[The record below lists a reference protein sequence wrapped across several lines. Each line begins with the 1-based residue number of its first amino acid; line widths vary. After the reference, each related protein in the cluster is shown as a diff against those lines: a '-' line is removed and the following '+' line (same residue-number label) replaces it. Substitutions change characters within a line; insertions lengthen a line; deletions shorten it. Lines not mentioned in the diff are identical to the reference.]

1 MCFVFIWEQ
10 TVTCATYS
18 INWLVFITEIKSVYS
33 AVWTGSLNK
42 AVCAS
47 SLKGLKH
54 NLNSWHLEKW
64 LSNSSLRATGETKYC
79 PISRKYFEVSSGCL
93 RVNEKYS
100 SHGILDS
107 NQETFRVN
115 LQSGESHNM
124 HYKYILRTGQ
134 YYEFACSDFRRV
146 RKINKKGFVMFVR
159 VSAWNNWTSIG
170 QILVKFDIC
179 AFFWNLSWHAS
190 FHYNLTRIT
199 GTLHEDRYTFLTISN
214 SVILR
219 MRNISDKIY
228 IEIQNTHIVFS
239 NFFF

>member
-134 YYEFACSDFRRV
+134 YCEFAYSDFRRV
-146 RKINKKGFVMFVR
+146 RKINKKSFVMFVC

-170 QILVKFDIC
+170 QILMKFDIC

-199 GTLHEDRYTFLTISN
+199 GIYMKTDIHFWSYLTQLFLEW
-214 SVILR
+214 
-219 MRNISDKIY
+219 
-228 IEIQNTHIVFS
+228 EIVQKKFI
-239 NFFF
+239 